1 MKRKR
6 THNGRWFKSGK
17 SDLDLWLMD
26 KKVSDCERSAYM
38 TDPYVSDSHDQFYEY
53 RIEDD
58 TMDDYFD
65 EVLLKGVDEREP
77 QY

>member
-1 MKRKR
+1 MKRKP
-6 THNGRWFKSGK
+6 NDPGRRMRSGK

-26 KKVSDCERSAYM
+26 KKVSDAVRATTI
-38 TDPYVSDSHDQFYEY
+38 TDPYAEYDHDQFDQY

-65 EVLLKGVDEREP
+65 EVILKGVDEREP